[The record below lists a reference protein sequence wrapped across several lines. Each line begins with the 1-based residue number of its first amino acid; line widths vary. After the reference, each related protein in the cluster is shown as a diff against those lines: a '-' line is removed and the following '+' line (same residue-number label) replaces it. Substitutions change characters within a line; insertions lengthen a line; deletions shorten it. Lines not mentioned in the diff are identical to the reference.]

1 MDIHTTEMSGQWDSP
16 GQLGIISEQPVIPRT
31 EAELRR
37 LIDHLGNPDAMAQ
50 WLAGILTE
58 EERKDGEAKTPVVG
72 RDRQDTGRGQI
83 PREEAK
89 GDKRVPAGEQ
99 GSLFHPDAG

>member
-1 MDIHTTEMSGQWDSP
+1 MMP
-16 GQLGIISEQPVIPRT
+16 GNIGDGKAPPPRPPRT
-31 EAELRR
+31 KEELRR

-58 EERKDGEAKTPVVG
+58 EEMKDGEAKTPVVG
-72 RDRQDTGRGQI
+72 RDRQDTGRSNV
-83 PREEAK
+83 PREEGA

-99 GSLFHPDAG
+99 GALFHPDAG

>member
-1 MDIHTTEMSGQWDSP
+1 MT
-16 GQLGIISEQPVIPRT
+16 PRT

-58 EERKDGEAKTPVVG
+58 EERKDGGTTAFKLPIPVVG
-72 RDRQDTGRGQI
+72 RDRNDTDRGEI
-83 PREEAK
+83 PREE
-89 GDKRVPAGEQ
+89 GEGKRRIKTSTRFICEEHASIYESRVT
-99 GSLFHPDAG
+99 

>member
-1 MDIHTTEMSGQWDSP
+1 MR
-16 GQLGIISEQPVIPRT
+16 PRT

-58 EERKDGEAKTPVVG
+58 EERKDGGTTAFKLPIPVVG
-72 RDRQDTGRGQI
+72 RDRNDTDRGEI
-83 PREEAK
+83 PRDEGT
-89 GDKRVPAGEQ
+89 GDKRLPVGEQ
-99 GSLFHPDAG
+99 GALFHPDAG

>member
-1 MDIHTTEMSGQWDSP
+1 MP
-16 GQLGIISEQPVIPRT
+16 GSIGDGKAPPPRPPRT
-31 EAELRR
+31 EEELRR
-37 LIDHLGNPDAMAQ
+37 LIDHLGNPDSMAQ

-58 EERKDGEAKTPVVG
+58 EERKGGGATAFKLPIPVVG
-72 RDRQDTGRGQI
+72 RDRNDTDRGQI

-99 GSLFHPDAG
+99 GALFHPDAG